1 LWKKQEKIL
10 NNPKDD
16 IKFWRYS
23 IKNINMDEKDKAEYE
38 KLARQAYDENG
49 NINDYSAYKKFKE
62 MHYQYAKNGIDL
74 VDMTEWAL
82 RGIDDSIKNEKYGM
96 GISDLDAKY
105 LTQILNGEAQGKK
118 MTEQERNEKFEDF
131 KNSQLEKIDKMKLDD
146 DPKLNTKKQMSLK
159 EDMLS
164 YLNGLRY
171 IVDNRDIAA
180 PVIARSSCRV
190 VADYLYCIEKG
201 YINPINTSY
210 EEYYQNKFEHGKIG
224 YTDSYTNA
232 PMWNRAIGYNDMG
245 DDDINNDV
253 IGFADNNNNAFKLYN
268 SMNIEGQAI
277 TIKVSPDLQGLTING
292 AKIKYSG
299 INGLSD
305 IDIRIN
311 YLIQD
316 NASKNEAINKLME
329 ENGRLY
335 LQDLPLMSTGLLN
348 GNFIKTMV
356 NNLII
361 ENYTN
366 EIANNNKAIKDYNKF
381 KSDANK
387 ILNEV
392 LPGLYESIKKGNT
405 NFLVQMVTPQIPT
418 HYFTLRKLDDAYFR
432 VYDHQGVYKFNSQYD
447 VNTMD
452 IYYFLT
458 Y

>member
-1 LWKKQEKIL
+1 
-10 NNPKDD
+10 
-16 IKFWRYS
+16 
-23 IKNINMDEKDKAEYE
+23 
-38 KLARQAYDENG
+38 
-49 NINDYSAYKKFKE
+49 
-62 MHYQYAKNGIDL
+62 
-74 VDMTEWAL
+74 
-82 RGIDDSIKNEKYGM
+82 
-96 GISDLDAKY
+96 
-105 LTQILNGEAQGKK
+105 
-118 MTEQERNEKFEDF
+118 
-131 KNSQLEKIDKMKLDD
+131 
-146 DPKLNTKKQMSLK
+146 
-159 EDMLS
+159 
-164 YLNGLRY
+164 
-171 IVDNRDIAA
+171 
-180 PVIARSSCRV
+180 
-190 VADYLYCIEKG
+190 
-201 YINPINTSY
+201 
-210 EEYYQNKFEHGKIG
+210 
-224 YTDSYTNA
+224 
-232 PMWNRAIGYNDMG
+232 MWNRAVGYNDMG
-245 DDDINNDV
+245 DDDITNDV
-253 IGFADNNNNAFKLYN
+253 IGFADNNKTEFKLYN
-268 SMNIEGQAI
+268 IVNIEGNNI
-277 TIKVSPDLQGLTING
+277 SIKVSPDLQGLAING
-292 AKIKYSG
+292 AKIKFSG

-305 IDIRIN
+305 IDTRIN

-316 NASKNEAINKLME
+316 NAAKNEAINKLME